1 MMPVRDDVPGS
12 HLMKSWPILAAVL
25 VLGQTMPAQGR
36 IFSENGRLDR
46 ELRKSKLIVVA
57 GVITPTPNV
66 EEKLVLDGGGVS
78 ATLRVSHVLLGDPKL
93 KGEDI
98 VFQDQ
103 SFMWPHE
110 LVKYD
115 PGAYCIVFLGRS
127 DQPEKAKNP
136 FWIRCVAPAAD
147 RDLPKTK
154 DVDELR
160 SLLVKQIVKEIKAT
174 KLPNRQRHLIL
185 QVASIMNA
193 EESKD
198 LLPFLDSKEDWLKR
212 AALASLTYITREE
225 KYIKLATKDVD
236 EFLKN
241 VNPDVGFKGLEEGVS
256 IAPYPL
262 FFLHYFFL
270 RRAFDDE
277 ERVAQAAF
285 LSLFR
290 AVARNYNE
298 EWRHTFMECG
308 IEPLCRLGTKDDL
321 ATLYRFHDNKDVE
334 IRNLVF
340 RGMSR
345 ILKLG
350 LSNYDDDSFLKV
362 EEEFQQKVRD
372 ALEREG
378 IVPKK

>member
-1 MMPVRDDVPGS
+1 MRNWPV
-12 HLMKSWPILAAVL
+12 LALVL
-25 VLGQTMPAQGR
+25 VLSQALPAQGR
-36 IFSENGRLDR
+36 IFSVNGRLDGQ
-46 ELRKSKLIVVA
+46 LRASKLIVVA
-57 GVITPTPNV
+57 GVITPTPNA

-103 SFMWPHE
+103 SFEWPNE
-110 LVKYD
+110 LVKYE
-115 PGAYCIVFLGRS
+115 PGAYCILFLGRS
-127 DQPEKAKNP
+127 DEQEAKNP

-154 DVDELR
+154 DAAELR
-160 SLLVKQIVKEIKAT
+160 SLLVKQIVKAIKAT

-185 QVASIMNA
+185 HVAPIMNA

-212 AALASLTYITREE
+212 AALAGLTYITREE

-256 IAPYPL
+256 FAPYPL
-262 FFLHYFFL
+262 LFRHYFFL
-270 RRAFDDE
+270 ESAQGDE
-277 ERVAQAAF
+277 ERSAQAAF
-285 LSLFR
+285 LPLFR

-298 EWRHTFMECG
+298 AWRHTFMECG
-308 IEPLCRLGTKDDL
+308 IEPLCRLGTTEDL
-321 ATLYRFHDNKDVE
+321 ATLYQFHDNKDVGVRKQVLAG
-334 IRNLVF
+334 I
-340 RGMSR
+340 SR
-345 ILKLG
+345 ILKLKG
-350 LSNYDDDSFLKV
+350 LDYNYSDDDFHKV
-362 EEEFQQKVRD
+362 EKECQQKVRD

-378 IVPKK
+378 ILPKK